1 MKLASSHSQKFIA
14 NPVKHDIPP
23 SGSHRSNS
31 VELRQDLSGVNQIV
45 SSKKT
50 AVKSGSAGAFNP
62 SMFASSVGANG
73 AEDGVFVDRTT
84 HDLLIEQVIV

>member
-1 MKLASSHSQKFIA
+1 
-14 NPVKHDIPP
+14 VKHDIPP